1 MSGTVIIRQTA
12 EHVKKTM
19 YGEGTGHDW
28 WHVYRVWNIAK
39 RIAKTEKDADVEVVE
54 LGALL
59 HDIKD
64 WKFSNGDMKAG
75 EKAAREWLESIN
87 TDPEIVDK
95 VCYIVGNV
103 SFKGAGVKDRMKTLE
118 GMIVQDADRIDAI
131 GAIGIARCFAY
142 GGYKS
147 RQIYDPGIKPALH
160 KTFAA
165 YKTSEGTSVNHFYE
179 KLLLLKD
186 RMHTKEGKRI
196 ATERDRF
203 IREYLDRFMDEWEGR
218 K

>member
-1 MSGTVIIRQTA
+1 MIKRTA
-12 EHVKKTM
+12 VHVKKTM

-39 RIAKTEKDADVEVVE
+39 RIAETEKNADMEVVE

-75 EKAAREWLESIN
+75 EKAARDWLESID

-103 SFKGAGVKDRMKTLE
+103 SFKGSGVKDKMKTLE
-118 GMIVQDADRIDAI
+118 GRIVQDADRIDAI

-142 GGYKS
+142 GGYKG
-147 RQIYDPGIKPALH
+147 RQIYDPEIKPVSLRSDAFSFSSMH
-160 KTFAA
+160 
-165 YKTSEGTSVNHFYE
+165 SI
-179 KLLLLKD
+179 LK
-186 RMHTKEGKRI
+186 
-196 ATERDRF
+196 
-203 IREYLDRFMDEWEGR
+203 
-218 K
+218 